1 MTDREMLEF
10 AAKAAGYTLTWGEK
24 YLLGDDEVDCS
35 DIPYIKSN
43 ETDVSDAYWNPL
55 IDDGDALRLLVQR
68 RFWIKDFAPHDEPQI
83 VQVPPNATP
92 MGMIEIWV
100 EDDDDPI
107 HVEWYKAGADR
118 GAATRLAIT
127 RAAAEIG
134 RNRP

>member
-55 IDDGDALRLLVQR
+55 IDDGDALRLAVKLG
-68 RFWIKDFAPHDEPQI
+68 IDFYE
-83 VQVPPNATP
+83 
-92 MGMIEIWV
+92 G
-100 EDDDDPI
+100 EDDGKAAYAGYYAPRSNTRPQRFMVERHNDHADP
-107 HVEWYKAGADR
+107 Y
-118 GAATRLAIT
+118 AATRLAIT

-134 RNRP
+134 RTMP

>member
-55 IDDGDALRLLVQR
+55 TDDGDALRLAVGLGLA
-68 RFWIKDFAPHDEPQI
+68 IYPAGNSTGCAPEEDETGQH
-83 VQVPPNATP
+83 VMHN
-92 MGMIEIWV
+92 G
-100 EDDDDPI
+100 DP
-107 HVEWYKAGADR
+107 YG
-118 GAATRLAIT
+118 ATRLAIT

-134 RNRP
+134 RSMP